1 VTARLARREAA
12 LAIVALLAGVV
23 AVTVSTRSNARSL
36 PAAVGSY
43 AARAGSS
50 STSVFPQRTDCGAVV
65 GASTEGVAHPALPC
79 GIWIYIT
86 FRQRTALTQVIAHTP
101 ALAAAPFVLTGPL
114 AKRLGL
120 VGVQTIHWSYAQAG

>member
-65 GASTEGVAHPALPC
+65 GAPTEGVAHPALPC

>member
-1 VTARLARREAA
+1 MTARLARREAA

-65 GASTEGVAHPALPC
+65 GAPTEGVAHPALPC